1 MSDYLIKFLK
11 QLNKILERNI
21 KNILLFFCL
30 LYMHSTA
37 AQNDLNSLLGLSHNR
52 DISTNIKDIENKIID
67 VNYANYRNLF
77 PTISLGLGE
86 QVNFGRSFDP
96 ISGEVTPRY
105 SWYNNSNFSVKVE
118 QRLTSILH
126 RKIDNKIHQTS
137 LSIQELT
144 NLENQKKIDIE
155 IINNYY
161 DCILSK
167 ENMELSLFMKDILVA
182 ANHGLEKLYK
192 FGKIDTISLLNHKR
206 KIIYIDKEIADFLSS
221 YNKNQNKLKNLAGF
235 KQEEELFL
243 KSPVTDSFKINFDH
257 YNSDIVIRTRLLQKK
272 VELDSL
278 TWRKSKRQLFSNVNF
293 YSSFGSYYSSV
304 LNYQYDFWDQISLN
318 NFFNVGLKIDL
329 PLYSKEKKNSILI
342 NKLNYELSV
351 NKSKL
356 ELQEADTFWEEIR
369 LNYESALSLYNNLKV
384 IKDLSY
390 EELRINQK
398 KYNSR
403 TIPITQLLESGVR
416 FATYYKEY
424 LYYKNNLFKQ
434 RDILQ
439 IVLD

>member
-11 QLNKILERNI
+11 QLSKILKQNI
-21 KNILLFFCL
+21 KNSLLFL
-30 LYMHSTA
+30 SILYMHSTV
-37 AQNDLNSLLGLSHNR
+37 AQNDLNSLLVLSHNR
-52 DISTNIKDIENKIID
+52 DISTNIKDIETKIID

-96 ISGEVTPRY
+96 ISGAVTPRY

-126 RKIDNKIHQTS
+126 RKIDSKIHQNS

-161 DCILSK
+161 DCLLSK
-167 ENMELSLFMKDILVA
+167 ENMELSLFIKDLLVA
-182 ANHGLEKLYK
+182 ANHGFEKLYK
-192 FGKIDTISLLNHKR
+192 FGKMDTIALLNHNR

-221 YNKNQNKLKNLAGF
+221 YKKTQNKLKELAGF
-235 KQEEELFL
+235 KDHQELFL
-243 KSPVTDSFKINFDH
+243 KSPVIDSFKINFDH
-257 YNSDIVIRTRLLQKK
+257 YNSDIVIRTRLVQKK

-278 TWRKSKRQLFSNVNF
+278 TWRKSKKQLFSNVSF

-304 LNYQYDFWDQISLN
+304 LNYQYDFWDQVSLN
-318 NFFNVGLKIDL
+318 NFFNIGLRMDL
-329 PLYSKEKKNSILI
+329 PLYSREKKNSIEI
-342 NKLNYELSV
+342 NRLNYELSS

-356 ELQEADTFWEEIR
+356 ELQQADTFWKEIR
-369 LNYESALSLYNNLKV
+369 LDYENALSLYNNLKI

-390 EELRINQK
+390 WELCMNQK
-398 KYNSR
+398 KYNNR
-403 TIPITQLLESGVR
+403 TIPLTQLLESGVR
-416 FATYYKEY
+416 FANYYKEY
-424 LYYKNNLFKQ
+424 LYYRNNLYKR

-439 IVLD
+439 IVLN